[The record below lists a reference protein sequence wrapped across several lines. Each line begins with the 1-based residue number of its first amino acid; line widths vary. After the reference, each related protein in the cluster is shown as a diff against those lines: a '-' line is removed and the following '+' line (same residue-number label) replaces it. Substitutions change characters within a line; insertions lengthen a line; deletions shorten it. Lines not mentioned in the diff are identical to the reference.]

1 MAVKKLDKENAPLI
15 TEDYVRG
22 NDKLAKAKDAVLANT
37 PAGFNPRSTILQVER
52 TAMYEQLKDF
62 WWVNASGKIRRLH
75 KAGTWVSA
83 EDVRFME
90 ALVNDK
96 EKGKDIQDLNAY
108 MELQKEAA
116 GEPVEVKPPELDDVK
131 LTDVQKK

>member
-83 EDVRFME
+83 EDVRFMV

-108 MELQKEAA
+108 MELPKQAS
-116 GEPVEVKPPELDDVK
+116 GEPV
-131 LTDVQKK
+131 